1 MQIGIKNTK
10 KIQSIGNKISNGLK
24 LGNKLYNTAHQVSSL
39 AHNASLPI
47 ENHVSNSQASIY
59 HPTGLK
65 HNSDKNVK
73 KSYLEKH

>member
-1 MQIGIKNTK
+1 MQIGVKNTK

-24 LGNKLYNTAHQVSSL
+24 LGNKLFNTAHHVSSL
-39 AHNASLPI
+39 AHNIPFQI
-47 ENHVSNSQASIY
+47 ENHVSNSQASVY

-65 HNSDKNVK
+65 HNSDKNAK